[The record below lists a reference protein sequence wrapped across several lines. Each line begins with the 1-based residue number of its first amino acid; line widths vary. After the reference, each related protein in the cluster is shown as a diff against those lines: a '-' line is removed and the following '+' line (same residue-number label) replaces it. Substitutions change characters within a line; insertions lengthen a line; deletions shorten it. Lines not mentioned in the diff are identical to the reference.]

1 MSGEASRSTSSGDGR
16 PDLTKVFVW
25 SMPRTLSTAFLK
37 CMSYAEGIQIFNEP
51 FVCAYH
57 FGPEA
62 VMKPSAELES
72 FVNISSSNEMQ
83 LENAF
88 DDGMCTFAWA
98 KQELE
103 ANYAGKKILLV
114 KDQAFCLDNRY
125 ELIPSGFRHAF
136 LIRHPYRVL
145 PSLKNMMAKMFRVDS
160 DSTTWSEVTKYNI
173 FENLHLNQY
182 NLLKY
187 IKDNVDPNTI
197 VFDADDLQSN
207 PGSMLSQF
215 CQAVGIE
222 YNADLLQWPAD
233 RDIIKS
239 WKAGRFGIQGNLLEK
254 EGGFYD
260 GALMSTGFK
269 SPKPLP
275 SREDLLPDLQTLADE
290 SMPYYE
296 EMLKM
301 CIGLKPA

>member
-1 MSGEASRSTSSGDGR
+1 MATKVESSSNGGDR
-16 PDLTKVFVW
+16 PDLTKVVVW
-25 SMPRTLSTAFLK
+25 SMPRTLGTAFLK
-37 CMSYAEGIQIFNEP
+37 CMSYADGVQIFNEP

-57 FGPEA
+57 FGPEG
-62 VMKPSAELES
+62 VMKPNAEIQSFIANSSANDL
-72 FVNISSSNEMQ
+72 Q

-88 DDGMCTFAWA
+88 DDNICTFAWV

-103 ANYAGKKILLV
+103 ADYPGKKVLLV
-114 KDQAFCLDNRY
+114 KDQAFCLNNRY

-145 PSLKNMMAKMFRVDS
+145 PSWKNMMAKLWLVDS
-160 DSTTWSEVTKYNI
+160 DSITWSEVTENSI
-173 FENLHLNQY
+173 FENPYLNQY

-187 IKDNVDPNTI
+187 IKDKVDPNT
-197 VFDADDLQSN
+197 VVLDADDLQSN

-215 CQAVGIE
+215 CQAVGIKYSE
-222 YNADLLQWPAD
+222 DLLQWPAE

-239 WKAGRFGIQGNLLEK
+239 WKAGRFSIQGNLLEK

-275 SREDLLPDLQTLADE
+275 NREDLTSDLQTVADE

-296 EMLKM
+296 EMRKM
-301 CIGLKPA
+301 CMRPL